1 MPADGPPRVVA
12 VDAHGHAVALGD
24 RAMAHLASALGE
36 HLQRCHRAGIT
47 PPGDLLELAA
57 AMAPSI
63 PNVRTAGRQRDQAPL
78 AGHRQVVMT
87 YAEAARHHGVS
98 TRTLRRWRAQGLVRG
113 VGRRLVVEVP
123 CDLPAA

>member
-1 MPADGPPRVVA
+1 MPVDGPPRVVA
-12 VDAHGHAVALGD
+12 VDAHGNAVALGD
-24 RAMAHLASALGE
+24 RAMLHLAHALRD
-36 HLQRCHRAGIT
+36 HLQRCHRSGIV
-47 PPGDLLELAA
+47 PPPDLLELAA
-57 AMAPSI
+57 AMAPTG
-63 PNVRTAGRQRDQAPL
+63 PNVRAAGRQRAAAPL

-123 CDLPAA
+123 CEVPAA